1 MTPSRGCLAILLL
14 GFAVGAWAHHS
25 FVGQYD
31 PAKLVT
37 MTGTVTKVEW
47 TNPHAFFYIDVE
59 DTDNGVTNWA
69 VELGS
74 PNTLIRYQWTRDTM
88 QAGEEITV
96 QGYLARDGSNLAN
109 AKTVTFG
116 DGRVVNAG
124 SSSNLTNTR

>member
-1 MTPSRGCLAILLL
+1 MTPGRGCLAILLL
-14 GFAVGAWAHHS
+14 GFAVEAWAHHS

-59 DTDNGVTNWA
+59 DSDNGVTNWA
-69 VELGS
+69 V
-74 PNTLIRYQWTRDTM
+74 
-88 QAGEEITV
+88 
-96 QGYLARDGSNLAN
+96 